1 MTGGVGA
8 DEAIEAQERDILK
21 VDRKSDKQKAEG
33 SRQDNIPNKDYYKII
48 FQFFYLIY
56 ISFNKSLFFEM

>member
-1 MTGGVGA
+1 MTGALGA

-33 SRQDNIPNKDYYKII
+33 SRQDNMFNKEYYKII

-56 ISFNKSLFFEM
+56 ILKNKSLFFEM